1 MKKLLILLLALCMVA
16 SLAACGEQPGN
27 TNNPG
32 NNNST
37 PRVGFTFTYKGTK
50 IAINDDAAPIVAA
63 LGTPMSY
70 TEEASCAF
78 DGTSKI
84 YYYGSFYLETYPM
97 DGKDLVFGFWFV
109 DDSIATEEGIYI
121 GATQSQVTNAY
132 GAAAFNG
139 INAYTITKGED
150 VLTIILEDGAV
161 SSIQYQLAL
170 G

>member
-1 MKKLLILLLALCMVA
+1 MKKLFVLLLALCMVA
-16 SLAACGEQPGN
+16 SLAACGEQPA
-27 TNNPG
+27 TNKPG

-37 PRVGFTFTYKGTK
+37 PRVGFTFTYNGTK
-50 IAINDDAAPIVAA
+50 IAINEDAAPIVAA

-70 TEEASCAF
+70 TEDASCAF
-78 DGTSKI
+78 EGISKT

-109 DDSIATEEGIYI
+109 DDSVATEEGIYI
-121 GATQSQVTNAY
+121 GATQTQVTNAY
-132 GAAAFNG
+132 GAEAFNG

-150 VLTIILEDGAV
+150 VLTVILEDGVV
-161 SSIQYQLAL
+161 SSIQYQLAI